1 MMNKPYCDGHLKGG
15 YVDKQARMT
24 VELFAA
30 KVGEQ
35 FDVTRLVL
43 FGSRARGDNHDES
56 DADVAVFLK
65 GNGGDFVEVKLAMAN
80 IAFDVLLETGVRI
93 QPLPIWNGEWE
104 HPNRYSN
111 PHLLHNIAKDG
122 VEFVKVSE
130 DCWEVL
136 EAVDDVNRLRGI
148 VVSKRAVS
156 VEEMDSAIR
165 HRSG

>member
-1 MMNKPYCDGHLKGG
+1 MRRSVYHKTCAQRLNGETSRKRSFESLVGASRKRPFSGRPHCKQFCGTFYAGLNASGHKCTLCT
-15 YVDKQARMT
+15 YHLISVLAR
-24 VELFAA
+24 
-30 KVGEQ
+30 
-35 FDVTRLVL
+35 
-43 FGSRARGDNHDES
+43 
-56 DADVAVFLK
+56 
-65 GNGGDFVEVKLAMAN
+65 FVQ
-80 IAFDVLLETGVRI
+80 D
-93 QPLPIWNGEWE
+93 GEWE

-148 VVSKRAVS
+148 VVPKRAVS

-165 HRSG
+165 HRSGKKSS

>member
-1 MMNKPYCDGHLKGG
+1 MEPF
-15 YVDKQARMT
+15 T
-24 VELFAA
+24 P
-30 KVGEQ
+30 
-35 FDVTRLVL
+35 
-43 FGSRARGDNHDES
+43 GS
-56 DADVAVFLK
+56 
-65 GNGGDFVEVKLAMAN
+65 KLAGIDKCTLCTYRLMSVLAR
-80 IAFDVLLETGVRI
+80 FVQDV
-93 QPLPIWNGEWE
+93 EWE

-111 PHLLHNIAKDG
+111 PHLLHNNAKDG

-165 HRSG
+165 HRSEKNRADHLNQSFASSRQKNSQASEALYQDPGIKE